1 MTQPLGILLRHGDH
15 EAAHYALVLATGAA
29 AVGREVT
36 LFATNGGCRLFLAT
50 APLVEEAR
58 EALLASRGVAG
69 IAPLMEAARDLGIRL
84 IACEAGLKAEGL
96 AAASLAPG
104 VEVEG
109 VVTFLAAVG
118 PGQIVSL

>member
-29 AVGREVT
+29 AVGRDVT

-58 EALLASRGVAG
+58 EALLESRGVAG
-69 IAPLMEAARDLGIRL
+69 IAPLMEAARELGIRL

-104 VEVEG
+104 VEVAG
-109 VVTFLAAVG
+109 VITFLAAIG
-118 PGQIVSL
+118 AGQVISL

>member
-29 AVGREVT
+29 AVGRDVT

-69 IAPLMEAARDLGIRL
+69 IATLMEAARDLGIRL
-84 IACEAGLKAEGL
+84 IACEAGLRAEAI
-96 AAASLAPG
+96 AATSLAPG
-104 VEVEG
+104 VEVAG

-118 PGQIVSL
+118 AGQVVSL

>member
-29 AVGREVT
+29 AVGRDVT

-50 APLVEEAR
+50 SPLVEEAR

-69 IAPLMEAARDLGIRL
+69 IAPLMEAARELGIRL

-104 VEVEG
+104 VEVAG
-109 VVTFLAAVG
+109 VITFLAAIG
-118 PGQIVSL
+118 PGQVISL

>member
-29 AVGREVT
+29 AVGRDVT

-58 EALLASRGVAG
+58 EALLESRGVAG
-69 IAPLMEAARDLGIRL
+69 IAPLMEAARELGIRL

-104 VEVEG
+104 VEVAG
-109 VVTFLAAVG
+109 VITFLAAIGVG
-118 PGQIVSL
+118 QVISL

>member
-29 AVGREVT
+29 AVGRDVT

-69 IAPLMEAARDLGIRL
+69 IAALMEAARDLGIRL
-84 IACEAGLKAEGL
+84 IACEAGLRAEAI
-96 AAASLAPG
+96 AATSLAPG
-104 VEVEG
+104 VEVAG

-118 PGQIVSL
+118 AGQVLSL